1 MKRSEMVR
9 CFTPGMSRD
18 EMRKKSYSMGFG
30 NIYQETEMDSA
41 MVDCH
46 QDISYLAD
54 YMEQH
59 SHMFYEIIYCV
70 QGTLTYLLGVR
81 RYQVSVGD
89 VIIIPPG
96 IIHSPILKNPL
107 DVPYERYVV
116 WISAAFASIL
126 NQANSVLADFQEA
139 TVLHTAGTKWEYLS
153 RYFYTG
159 IKEAETQAPG
169 WEVCLGGNTAQL
181 VAHLAR
187 ATHDLNTVRPSQNE
201 ELLKKVLEYIQNNLA
216 DKLSVRTTA
225 QHFHVSESTLT
236 HLFRRELKT
245 GFYKC
250 VTQRRMAEAKNL
262 IHKGYSM
269 ELVSQSVGFSE
280 YSAFYRAFKSEYGVS
295 PLEYQKMTRR

>member
-1 MKRSEMVR
+1 MKRSEMIQ

-18 EMRKKSYSMGFG
+18 DIRKKSYSMGLG

-41 MVDCH
+41 LVDSH

-59 SHMFYEIIYCV
+59 SHMFYEMIYCV
-70 QGTLTYLLGVR
+70 QGSLTYLLGVR
-81 RYQVSVGD
+81 RYQVGTGD
-89 VIIIPPG
+89 IIIIPPG
-96 IIHSPILKNPL
+96 IIHSPILANPL
-107 DVPYERYVV
+107 EMPYERYVI
-116 WISAAFASIL
+116 WISAAFANIL
-126 NQANSVLADFQEA
+126 NHANSVLADFQEA
-139 TVLHTAGTKWEYLS
+139 AVLHTAGTKWEYLP
-153 RYFYTG
+153 RYFCTG
-159 IKEAETQAPG
+159 VKEAETQAPG

-187 ATHDLNTVRPSQNE
+187 ATHDSATVRPSQSE
-201 ELLKKVLEYIQNNLA
+201 ELLEKVLEYIQDNL
-216 DKLSVRTTA
+216 DGKLSVGATA

-236 HLFRRELKT
+236 HLFQRELKT

-250 VTQRRMAEAKNL
+250 VTQRRLAEAKNL

-269 ELVSQSVGFSE
+269 EQVSLAVGFSE

-295 PLEYQKMTRR
+295 PMKYQKMARG